1 MLQTDGELKGVLES
15 DPQVEW
21 FFNKGY
27 FLGDY
32 EVIFNKRSMLTYVT
46 TGPVKFLALPKH
58 KFMKILNKYPEI
70 ASEMKSN
77 SIELHNMQKNRFVG

>member
-1 MLQTDGELKGVLES
+1 LLQTDGELKGVLES